1 MTTNARII
9 AARAFC
15 CHSPL
20 ARSPSVCSSSSAPSP
35 ELWQAM
41 CEAPEWRPHAAWSP
55 GPTTTT
61 SAKNA
66 AASSTSSTSSTG
78 AASSASPA
86 SPDDTRGAAR
96 IDAVLRRASEWVQAV
111 GDGEEHEALV
121 EQLQE
126 AMMQVCRIK
135 TEGSECLRAQR
146 SDAVSS
152 LFSVQEVVEA
162 WAVEA
167 PPVEP
172 EGPPLAELN
181 KITEELSERRTD
193 VLLSLLSGELS
204 LCPARARR
212 LASALSSLLLRL
224 DSVEARGRQDV
235 RRRRRAAVART
246 ELLLRQV
253 EPWTRGCAGHDP
265 GDGAPRDPLLGHRA
279 LPEIRDV
286 AAEAE
291 DIKRLLLAL
300 PMRTAVAAAAAA
312 GVVADGGPRPPR
324 FRRARRRRLSNGSKA
339 RGKHAGGLATGGGEV
354 DDEAE
359 EDDDEE
365 EEEETEEEEERG
377 ETEERAEEAGEEDD
391 DEGEEERLLPRAER
405 RLLALMERLDRVES
419 GRNPYVRQGRRRAV
433 LSVQGLLAHLE
444 LRRAVAEGRARQV
457 AAPAAVGE
465 DGRSSPVLPLH
476 PAERA
481 ILQVLLQLCSLQR
494 EALAFR
500 GDKSERG
507 YALLD
512 ELLTKQLLSLD
523 AVDTAGWAHG
533 REARRHAVRTAQSIL
548 AYLDAKS
555 DDPED

>member
-1 MTTNARII
+1 
-9 AARAFC
+9 
-15 CHSPL
+15 
-20 ARSPSVCSSSSAPSP
+20 
-35 ELWQAM
+35 M

-55 GPTTTT
+55 GPATTT

-66 AASSTSSTSSTG
+66 ATSSSTG
-78 AASSASPA
+78 TASSASPA

-96 IDAVLRRASEWVQAV
+96 IHAVLRQASEWVQAV
-111 GDGEEHEALV
+111 GNGEEHEEALV

-135 TEGSECLRAQR
+135 TEGSEGLRVQR
-146 SDAVSS
+146 SDAVSF
-152 LFSVQEVVEA
+152 LFSVQEVVEV
-162 WAVEA
+162 WAEEA
-167 PPVEP
+167 PLVEP

-181 KITEELSERRTD
+181 KITDELSERRTD

-224 DSVEARGRQDV
+224 DSVEAQGRQDV

-253 EPWTRGCAGHDP
+253 EPWTRGGAHDP
-265 GDGAPRDPLLGHRA
+265 GDGAPRDPLQGHRA
-279 LPEIRDV
+279 LPEIRGV

-300 PMRTAVAAAAAA
+300 PMRTTVAAAAAA

-324 FRRARRRRLSNGSKA
+324 FRSARRRRLSNGSKA

-359 EDDDEE
+359 EDDEEE
-365 EEEETEEEEERG
+365 EEEETEEEGG
-377 ETEERAEEAGEEDD
+377 ETEERAEEAGEEEED
-391 DEGEEERLLPRAER
+391 DEGEEERLIPRAER
-405 RLLALMERLDRVES
+405 RLLALMDRLDRVES

-433 LSVQGLLAHLE
+433 LEVQGLLAHTE
-444 LRRAVAEGRARQV
+444 LRRAVAEGRARQ
-457 AAPAAVGE
+457 AATPSAVGE
-465 DGRSSPVLPLH
+465 DGRSSPVSPLH

-500 GDKSERG
+500 GDKAERG

-533 REARRHAVRTAQSIL
+533 REARRHAVRTAQSVL